1 MTIEN
6 VKGEYLGEI
15 EPKLGLRLA
24 KLVEGGNRYT
34 AAVTAVDERSLVIMI
49 KETYRHPSQYG
60 TMSFPARQS
69 GDGAYSYPGTPPV
82 PIDLD
87 LEEEEE
93 NDRPPIID
101 WDDEGEANI
110 AALPSD
116 DEEVVSFVKDNIEEE
131 EEEEGF

>member
-1 MTIEN
+1 M
-6 VKGEYLGEI
+6 
-15 EPKLGLRLA
+15 PSWWRA
-24 KLVEGGNRYT
+24 ANRYT
-34 AAVTAVDERSLVIMI
+34 AAVTAVDEHSLVIMI

-60 TMSFPARQS
+60 TMSFPARQP
-69 GDGAYSYPGTPPV
+69 GGGAYSYPGTPPV
-82 PIDLD
+82 PIEMD

-93 NDRPPIID
+93 HDRPPIID
-101 WDDEGEANI
+101 WDEEGEANI

>member
-1 MTIEN
+1 M
-6 VKGEYLGEI
+6 
-15 EPKLGLRLA
+15 
-24 KLVEGGNRYT
+24 
-34 AAVTAVDERSLVIMI
+34 
-49 KETYRHPSQYG
+49 
-60 TMSFPARQS
+60 
-69 GDGAYSYPGTPPV
+69 